1 MGRVLTLSDD
11 LYGKLES
18 AAQRCGLAQIDQLLE
33 QWKAADEER
42 AKRDEVLQRIL
53 ALNDQMRAKYG
64 VMPDSVELIRE
75 DRER

>member
-1 MGRVLTLSDD
+1 MSRVLTLSDD
-11 LYGKLES
+11 LYDKLET

-33 QWKAADEER
+33 QWQAADEER

-75 DRER
+75 DRGR

>member
-1 MGRVLTLSDD
+1 MSRVLTLSDD
-11 LYGKLES
+11 LYDKLET

-33 QWKAADEER
+33 QWQAADEER
-42 AKRDEVLQRIL
+42 AKRDEVFQRIL

-75 DRER
+75 DRGR